1 MKCRDCRNLLIEYI
15 EQSLP
20 QSEYIAVSKHLK
32 ECRACQTELILLR
45 KIDKVLSKEEFVSAP
60 EGFTERLIAS
70 LPAREL
76 VVPRISA
83 WQRLRVPVY
92 AVAGALSGFF
102 IFLYYRPII
111 NFWERVL
118 NLPTPKLP
126 QLANTFIATL
136 QDWGNALLGHVEL
149 SLSPEL
155 IFIMGIVMSL
165 PFLAWGTYKAV
176 SFIRT

>member
-1 MKCRDCRNLLIEYI
+1 MKCQDCRNLLIEYI
-15 EQSLP
+15 EQSL
-20 QSEYIAVSKHLK
+20 SEPLFTAVNDHLK
-32 ECRACQTELILLR
+32 KCRACQTELNLLK
-45 KIDKVLSKEEFVSAP
+45 KIDQVLSKEEFVLPP

-70 LPAREL
+70 LPAREI

-83 WQRLRVPVY
+83 WQRLKVPVY

-102 IFLYYRPII
+102 IFLYHRPII
-111 NFWERVL
+111 NFWERVF

-149 SLSPEL
+149 ALSPEL
-155 IFIMGIVMSL
+155 IFILGIAISL
-165 PFLAWGTYKAV
+165 PFLGWGTYKVV
-176 SFIRT
+176 SCIRT

>member
-1 MKCRDCRNLLIEYI
+1 MKCQDCRNLLIEYI
-15 EQSLP
+15 EQSL
-20 QSEYIAVSKHLK
+20 SEPLFTAVNDHLK
-32 ECRACQTELILLR
+32 KCRACQTELNLLK
-45 KIDKVLSKEEFVSAP
+45 KIDQVLSKEEFVLPP

-70 LPAREL
+70 LPAREI

-83 WQRLRVPVY
+83 WQRLKVPVY

-102 IFLYYRPII
+102 IFLYHRPII
-111 NFWERVL
+111 NFWERVF

-149 SLSPEL
+149 TLSPEL
-155 IFIMGIVMSL
+155 IFIMGIVISL
-165 PFLAWGTYKAV
+165 PFLAWGTYKVV